1 MPAKILYSPRE
12 VNVTALRRKL
22 VSLRDRLLKVP
33 VMLINIPFM
42 SYFFTLRMASGMKAL
57 QLATAMMM
65 MACSACSYLRWHEPD
80 SAAYPAVRDL
90 APAQQTL
97 RAADEAS
104 PYVLLTVIGR
114 ISYTDFEAPFWYVA
128 YRPFQAGLKRVLI
141 LAGIQGGGIAGVD
154 YLLDAV
160 GDLSATAPGSVACDM
175 DILPI
180 VNPWGYVFN
189 LPFSRNEIDIGRDF
203 ATFDSPEARVIRRF
217 LRAKQYDLVIDLRE
231 DPDASGFSVWQYG
244 LSDDNVSARIVSRIR
259 SGGFPVE
266 NDTGLLLLKPRDG
279 IVAAPMWG
287 LTFLRLFRQ
296 LTLAGY
302 VRQNVSSVVYT
313 VVTPQRLPLADRVA
327 MQRMAVETLINAYRE
342 SP

>member
-1 MPAKILYSPRE
+1 
-12 VNVTALRRKL
+12 
-22 VSLRDRLLKVP
+22 
-33 VMLINIPFM
+33 MLFNIPFVP
-42 SYFFTLRMASGMKAL
+42 YFFRLRTASVMKAL
-57 QLATAMMM
+57 QFVTAMMVI
-65 MACSACSYLRWHEPD
+65 ACSACSYLRWYEPER
-80 SAAYPAVRDL
+80 AAYPAVRNL

-104 PYVLLTVIGR
+104 SHLLLTVIGR
-114 ISYTDFEAPFWYVA
+114 ISYADFEAPFWYVA

-141 LAGIQGGGIAGVD
+141 LAGIQGDATAGVD

-160 GDLSATAPGSVACDM
+160 GILAAAAPGSVACDM

-189 LPFSRNEIDIGRDF
+189 LPFNRNEINIGRDF
-203 ATFDSPEARVIRRF
+203 VTFDSPEARVIRRF

-231 DPDASGFSVWQYG
+231 DPDASGFFIWQYG
-244 LSDDNVSARIVSRIR
+244 LADENVSAQIVSRIR
-259 SGGFPVE
+259 SSGFPVE
-266 NDTGLLLLKPRDG
+266 NDAGLLLLKPRDG

-327 MQRMAVETLINAYRE
+327 MQRMAVETLLNAYRE